1 MTSGLEAKSPG
12 PPASGRGTLAT
23 RRGTNAMGSATT
35 VGMSLDKE
43 MTWQGVRYRV
53 VGGRVEAHNGDTW
66 RTCSRQELLRA
77 GPRYCDLWDWLRQ
90 HGVRRTSPSGGG
102 GEVVT
107 NPYRVTIRLSEE
119 DLEKLKGSA
128 AERGVTV
135 NGLVTD
141 MIRRLR

>member
-1 MTSGLEAKSPG
+1 
-12 PPASGRGTLAT
+12 
-23 RRGTNAMGSATT
+23 MGSVIT
-35 VGMSLDKE
+35 VGMSPDKE

-53 VGGRVEAHNGDTW
+53 VGGCVEAHDGDTW
-66 RTCSRQELLRA
+66 RTCSRNELLRA

-119 DLEKLKGSA
+119 DLEKLKGAA